1 MTAELFA
8 PAFAVVNSLVIAAVS
23 YGNLKSKIERLE
35 RDLESARDSMV
46 TLKLLDAI
54 VGPLKEDLS
63 ELKRDVRHLVE
74 TLEK

>member
-8 PAFAVVNSLVIAAVS
+8 AVFAVLNSLVVAGIS
-23 YGNLKSKIERLE
+23 YGALRSKIERLE
-35 RDLESARDSMV
+35 RDLDSARDSMV
-46 TLKLLDAI
+46 TIKLLDAI